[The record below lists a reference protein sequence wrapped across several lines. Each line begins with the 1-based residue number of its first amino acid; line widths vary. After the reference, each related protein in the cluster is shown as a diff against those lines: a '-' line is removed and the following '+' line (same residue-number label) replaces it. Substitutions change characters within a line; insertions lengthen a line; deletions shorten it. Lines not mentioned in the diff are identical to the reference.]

1 MAPPPSAG
9 TPRVALHLEPT
20 RRFLRLQYRGA
31 VVPDDVAA
39 LIPRIEE
46 AVSQFGAGFVLITDF
61 TELEQM
67 DLECV
72 GPITRL
78 MDCCLAAGIGKAIRI
93 IPDPGKDIG
102 MNLLSLVHYRGKVLT
117 VTCETREE
125 AERELAASATPWLG
139 GIT

>member
-1 MAPPPSAG
+1 MAPSPSAG
-9 TPRVALHLEPT
+9 TPRVALYLEPT
-20 RRFLRLQYRGA
+20 RKLLRLHYRGA
-31 VVPDDVAA
+31 VVHDDVAA
-39 LIPRIEE
+39 LIPRIED
-46 AVSQFGAGFVLITDF
+46 AVSQLGVGFALVTDF

-72 GPITRL
+72 RPITRM

-117 VTCETREE
+117 VTCETREQ
-125 AERELAASATPWLG
+125 AERELVSNVTP
-139 GIT
+139 